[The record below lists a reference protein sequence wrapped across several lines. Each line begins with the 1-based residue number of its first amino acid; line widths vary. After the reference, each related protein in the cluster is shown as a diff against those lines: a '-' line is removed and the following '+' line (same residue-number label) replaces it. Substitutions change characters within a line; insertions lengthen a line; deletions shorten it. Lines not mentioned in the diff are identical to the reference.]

1 MNQQEITRQLES
13 RFDVLVEWQYEDTM
27 YVEYIESGMGEPVMP
42 DWMYDDLSMYDYGY
56 EVCDH
61 RPERYGYGIYVIF
74 CDAIRP

>member
-1 MNQQEITRQLES
+1 MLEREGRPQAETVCRDMFLES
-13 RFDVLVEWQYEDTM
+13 MDTM
-27 YVEYIESGMGEPVMP
+27 YVEYVESGMGEPVMP